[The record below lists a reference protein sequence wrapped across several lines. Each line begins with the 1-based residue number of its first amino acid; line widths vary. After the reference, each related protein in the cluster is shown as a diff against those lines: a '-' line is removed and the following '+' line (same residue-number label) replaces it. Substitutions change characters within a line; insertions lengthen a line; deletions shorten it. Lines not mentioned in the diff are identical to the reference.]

1 MGWTNETQLYNL
13 FLSCGFGFCLGVYY
27 DVFRVIRLVMRPGKR
42 SIFFQ
47 DLLFFSTTA
56 VFTFI
61 FALIVTGGALRW
73 YIFVGELIGF
83 FAYYFTIGRVVVAC
97 AERVCALIL
106 WLWHGLWWVIFWPF
120 RTIGRL
126 LRRPAAFLAG
136 KFRKMGEK
144 GILFFKKGLKRVG
157 SVLYNHRVSKLK
169 QAGSAAVG
177 HTEGNSE
184 LR

>member
-106 WLWHGLWWVIFWPF
+106 RLWHGLWWVIFWPF

-144 GILFFKKGLKRVG
+144 GILFSKMGLKRVG
-157 SVLYNHRVSKLK
+157 SVLYNHKVSKLK

>member
-61 FALIVTGGALRW
+61 FALIVTGGAPALVYLCRRTDRFFCLLF
-73 YIFVGELIGF
+73 YDRPGGCCLCRTGVCFDSSAVARPVVGD
-83 FAYYFTIGRVVVAC
+83 
-97 AERVCALIL
+97 
-106 WLWHGLWWVIFWPF
+106 
-120 RTIGRL
+120 
-126 LRRPAAFLAG
+126 FLAIPDDWSPSAASG
-136 KFRKMGEK
+136 SVFGGEIPKNGRKRHT
-144 GILFFKKGLKRVG
+144 FFQKGLETRW
-157 SVLYNHRVSKLK
+157 
-169 QAGSAAVG
+169 
-177 HTEGNSE
+177 
-184 LR
+184 LRIV